1 MRRPRPPLFLARAV
15 YRIRRLRDAARLLP
29 VVGLFLMLMPLLW
42 GGTDGSGNGG
52 GNGGGIGGGGAVV
65 FVFVVWALLIA
76 GAALLAPALEQ
87 PDEADP
93 APGDGPG

>member
-42 GGTDGSGNGG
+42 GGDGGSDR
-52 GNGGGIGGGGAVV
+52 GGGAVV

-87 PDEADP
+87 PDEAEP

>member
-42 GGTDGSGNGG
+42 SGERGEDGGEDG
-52 GNGGGIGGGGAVV
+52 GGGGAVV
-65 FVFVVWALLIA
+65 FVFVVWALMIA

>member
-42 GGTDGSGNGG
+42 GGDG
-52 GNGGGIGGGGAVV
+52 GNDRGGGAVV

-87 PDEADP
+87 PDEAEP